1 MNILILIT
9 KRKMK
14 VYSTTYFRRNLAK
27 CLTEA
32 TEETVFIIRPGNTM
46 IQLIIVPQ
54 QDVNKILKQW
64 KH

>member
-1 MNILILIT
+1 
-9 KRKMK
+9 MK